1 MFNKIN
7 VLINEEKLQSRIN
20 EIANEISNDFKN
32 EEIILICVLK
42 GSVYFTI
49 DLSKKITNNSIILDF
64 MKVSSYENGSTSSS
78 GKINFEL
85 DIHENI
91 ENKNVIIIEDIVDSG
106 LTLIIYTII

>member
-20 EIANEISNDFKN
+20 EISNEISNDFKN

-49 DLSKKITNNSIILDF
+49 DLSKKITNNSIILD
-64 MKVSSYENGSTSSS
+64 K
-78 GKINFEL
+78 
-85 DIHENI
+85 
-91 ENKNVIIIEDIVDSG
+91 NKFI
-106 LTLIIYTII
+106 

>member
-42 GSVYFTI
+42 GSVYQKKSLTI
-49 DLSKKITNNSIILDF
+49 LL
-64 MKVSSYENGSTSSS
+64 Y
-78 GKINFEL
+78 
-85 DIHENI
+85 
-91 ENKNVIIIEDIVDSG
+91 
-106 LTLIIYTII
+106 

>member
-20 EIANEISNDFKN
+20 EIANEISNDFKK

-49 DLSKKITNNSIILDF
+49 
-64 MKVSSYENGSTSSS
+64 
-78 GKINFEL
+78 EL
-85 DIHENI
+85 
-91 ENKNVIIIEDIVDSG
+91 
-106 LTLIIYTII
+106 

>member
-85 DIHENI
+85 W
-91 ENKNVIIIEDIVDSG
+91 
-106 LTLIIYTII
+106 YTWKYWK

>member
-20 EIANEISNDFKN
+20 EIANEIANDFKN

-49 DLSKKITNNSIILDF
+49 DLSKKNN
-64 MKVSSYENGSTSSS
+64 
-78 GKINFEL
+78 
-85 DIHENI
+85 
-91 ENKNVIIIEDIVDSG
+91 
-106 LTLIIYTII
+106 

>member
-20 EIANEISNDFKN
+20 EIANEIANDFKN

-78 GKINFEL
+78 GKINSISKHLSLIVF
-85 DIHENI
+85 
-91 ENKNVIIIEDIVDSG
+91 IIYSIISFIDKTSY
-106 LTLIIYTII
+106 LTLL